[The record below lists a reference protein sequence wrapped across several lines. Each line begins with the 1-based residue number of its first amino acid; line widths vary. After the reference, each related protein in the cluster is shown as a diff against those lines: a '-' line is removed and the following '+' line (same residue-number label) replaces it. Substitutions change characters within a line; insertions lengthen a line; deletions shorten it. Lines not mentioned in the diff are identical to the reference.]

1 MGRVLQGLLLAV
13 GLILIGNFVVLIAY
27 GDALR
32 STHLFIVRSTV
43 FYPIA
48 LLNFIVGII
57 LISFL
62 IWRWVKG
69 KRASG

>member
-1 MGRVLQGLLLAV
+1 MRGLLQGLLLFI
-13 GLILIGNFVVLIAY
+13 GLILIGNFVVLSIY

-48 LLNFIVGII
+48 WLNLVTGVL
-57 LISFL
+57 LISF
-62 IWRWVKG
+62 IVWKWYVG
-69 KRASG
+69 KRF